1 MATKSISKS
10 IKICNKKAGQMLYNA
25 IESSYKDPEKAVHLE
40 NAPQRVEKKDI
51 KDFFRKNVK

>member
-10 IKICNKKAGQMLYNA
+10 IKICDEKAGRMLYNA
-25 IESSYKDPEKAVHLE
+25 IESSYKDHSKDTHLD

-51 KDFFRKNVK
+51 RDFFRKIDK